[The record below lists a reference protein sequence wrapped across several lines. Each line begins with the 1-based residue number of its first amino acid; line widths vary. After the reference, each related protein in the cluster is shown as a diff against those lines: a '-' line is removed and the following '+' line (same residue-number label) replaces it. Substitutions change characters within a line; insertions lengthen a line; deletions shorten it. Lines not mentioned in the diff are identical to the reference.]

1 MRRYAEE
8 QVLDLQH
15 DVFHCPYVSCELF
28 CRRPQNIVMV
38 TFGLGDLPIVLLLWS
53 STSLLGGH
61 RATCSLVLAAQSK
74 TR

>member
-15 DVFHCPYVSCELF
+15 DVFHSPCVSCELF
-28 CRRPQNIVMV
+28 CLQHQNIVI
-38 TFGLGDLPIVLLLWS
+38 FGLGDRVLLLWS

-61 RATCSLVLAAQSK
+61 RAACSLVLAAPSK